1 MFVSEQELRNAMGR
15 QGYEVGAA
23 DSQKLL
29 TVSIEL
35 RIKAAEH
42 MQGYDTWSQGYLRGY
57 RGQENIYNE
66 PSYTTT
72 VSY

>member
-1 MFVSEQELRNAMGR
+1 MFVNEQELRNAMGR
-15 QGYEVGAA
+15 QGYEVGA
-23 DSQKLL
+23 DDRKKIL

-42 MQGYDTWSQGYLRGY
+42 MQLYDTWSQGYLRGY
-57 RGQENIYNE
+57 YGQENIYNA
-66 PSYTTT
+66 PSYATT

>member
-15 QGYEVGAA
+15 QGYEVGAN
-23 DSQKLL
+23 DSKKIL

-42 MQGYDTWSQGYLRGY
+42 MQWYDTWSQGYLRGF
-57 RGQENIYNE
+57 RNEENIYNA
-66 PSYTTT
+66 PSYATT
-72 VSY
+72 VS